1 MKSEGGSTRVL
12 LRTHARDRRGAPR
25 LHPPPDAIVIRL
37 ACRLEFAYLNERE
50 LALYLLSTYYYLLLL
65 THYSL
70 LITYALRCATSRDA
84 TPSMHAFIHSF
95 EQINASP
102 TAFRSNGGQR
112 AAFAHTQHK
121 RVALVPNPR
130 NDKED
135 SLS

>member
-12 LRTHARDRRGAPR
+12 SCTGPPR
-25 LHPPPDAIVIRL
+25 STKASSTAHAIVMRL

-84 TPSMHAFIHSF
+84 TPSMHALIHSF

-130 NDKED
+130 HDKAD
-135 SLS
+135 SLSSR

>member
-1 MKSEGGSTRVL
+1 MSESW
-12 LRTHARDRRGAPR
+12 
-25 LHPPPDAIVIRL
+25 
-37 ACRLEFAYLNERE
+37 
-50 LALYLLSTYYYLLLL
+50 LSTCSLLTYLLLL
-65 THYSL
+65 TYSYYL
-70 LITYALRCATSRDA
+70 AHSLTSTLYAAQRQA
-84 TPSMHAFIHSF
+84 TPRHSPSIHAFIHLK
-95 EQINASP
+95 QINASP